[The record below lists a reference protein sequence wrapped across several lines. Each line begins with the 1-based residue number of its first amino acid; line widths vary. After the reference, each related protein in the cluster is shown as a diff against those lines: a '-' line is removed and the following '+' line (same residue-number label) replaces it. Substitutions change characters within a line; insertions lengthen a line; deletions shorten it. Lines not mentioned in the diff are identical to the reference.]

1 MKLKNMK
8 VEIPRLNYILTK
20 DKRGSFAKLL
30 SSTNNRKILKKDR
43 IIEIN
48 LSINKKKGTIRG
60 MHYQV
65 GKYKEKK
72 IIYCLQ
78 GKIYDVAININKNS
92 DQYLKSQINILTSKL
107 KEYIIIPEDHAHGF
121 QTLEN
126 NTILLYLHS
135 KPFNKKY
142 EKRLNP
148 LNRDLNINW
157 PIKKI
162 IISQKDKKA

>member
-8 VEIPRLNYILTK
+8 VKISRFNYFLAK

-30 SSTNNRKILKKDR
+30 SSINNRKILKKDR

-78 GKIYDVAININKNS
+78 GKVYDVAININKNS
-92 DQYLKSQINILTSKL
+92 KQYLKSQINILTPKL
-107 KEYIIIPEDHAHGF
+107 QKYIIIPEDYAHGF

-135 KPFNKKY
+135 KAFNRKY
-142 EKRLNP
+142 EKTLNP
-148 LNRDLNINW
+148 LNKDLKINW
-157 PIKKI
+157 PIKNI

>member
-1 MKLKNMK
+1 MKMK
-8 VEIPRLNYILTK
+8 ISRFNYIKTK
-20 DKRGSFAKLL
+20 DRRGSFSKLL
-30 SSTNNRKILKKDR
+30 SNISNKKIFKKNRIS
-43 IIEIN
+43 EIN

-92 DQYLKSQINILTSKL
+92 DQYLKSQINILNSKL
-107 KEYIIIPEDHAHGF
+107 QKYIIIPEDYAHGF
-121 QTLEN
+121 QTLEK

-142 EKRLNP
+142 ERRLNP
-148 LNRDLNINW
+148 LNKALKINW
-157 PIKKI
+157 PIGNI
-162 IISQKDKKA
+162 IISQKDKKV

>member
-1 MKLKNMK
+1 MKIFK
-8 VEIPRLNYILTK
+8 LNYIK
-20 DKRGSFAKLL
+20 KEDKRGSFTKLL
-30 SSTNNRKILKKDR
+30 SFKNYKKIFKKEK
-43 IIEIN
+43 IIELN

-65 GKYKEKK
+65 GKFKEKK
-72 IIYCLQ
+72 VIYCLQ
-78 GKIYDVAININKNS
+78 GKVFDVAININKNS
-92 DQYLKSQINILTSKL
+92 KQYLKTQTNILSDKSQ
-107 KEYIIIPEDHAHGF
+107 KYIIIPKDYAHGF

-142 EKRLNP
+142 EKTLNP
-148 LNRDLNINW
+148 LNKILKINW

-162 IISQKDKKA
+162 IISRKDKTLGL

>member
-1 MKLKNMK
+1 MKIK
-8 VEIPRLNYILTK
+8 ISRFNYIKTK
-20 DKRGSFAKLL
+20 DKRGSFSKLL
-30 SSTNNRKILKKDR
+30 SNISNKKIFKKDR
-43 IIEIN
+43 ISEIN

-92 DQYLKSQINILTSKL
+92 DQYLKPQINILTSKL
-107 KEYIIIPEDHAHGF
+107 QEYIIIPEDYAHGF

-135 KPFNKKY
+135 KAFNKKY
-142 EKRLNP
+142 ERRLNP
-148 LNRDLNINW
+148 LNKSLKINW
-157 PIKKI
+157 PIGNI
-162 IISQKDKKA
+162 IMSQKDKKA

>member
-1 MKLKNMK
+1 MK
-8 VEIPRLNYILTK
+8 VFKLNYIKKK

-30 SSTNNRKILKKDR
+30 SKKSNKKIFKKDA
-43 IIEIN
+43 ISEIN
-48 LSINKKKGTIRG
+48 LSFNKKKGTIRG
-60 MHYQV
+60 MHYQI

-72 IIYCLQ
+72 VIYCLK
-78 GKIYDVAININKNS
+78 GKIFDVAFNINKNS
-92 DQYLKSQINILTSKL
+92 KQYLKTQTNILSDKSQ
-107 KEYIIIPEDHAHGF
+107 KYIIIPKDYAHGF

-142 EKRLNP
+142 EKTLNP
-148 LNRDLNINW
+148 LNKILKINW

-162 IISQKDKKA
+162 IISRKDKTLDL

>member
-1 MKLKNMK
+1 MKIK
-8 VEIPRLNYILTK
+8 IPRFNFIKTK
-20 DKRGSFAKLL
+20 DKRGSFVKLL
-30 SSTNNRKILKKDR
+30 SNINNKKIFRKDAIS
-43 IIEIN
+43 EIN

-107 KEYIIIPEDHAHGF
+107 QEYIIIPEDYAHGF

-142 EKRLNP
+142 ERRLNP
-148 LNRDLNINW
+148 LNKALKINW
-157 PIKKI
+157 PIGNI